1 LRRHTFLQQESARS
15 LKEIREIS
23 SRDPEKTP
31 WNGITPYPE
40 HVALDQL
47 ESHGRRS
54 LAGDKFN
61 SCRQVGRKLEATE
74 DNFT

>member
-54 LAGDKFN
+54 LSQVTN
-61 SCRQVGRKLEATE
+61 STAVVRWGG
-74 DNFT
+74 N